1 MTDQSNGQRCK
12 YIFHRNSCDRTV
24 LGLILYFYPCLHFLC
39 RTEITGW
46 IQSSKTGKPA
56 VLDGS
61 KILSARDLRSMRRD
75 TRKKLAAE
83 EAALNQ
89 SSPSAHPSPLPP
101 SDKKG
106 YLFVDIVGRCV
117 SPSGGLSY
125 LIKYLVAGKIEVLIW
140 EPAQDV
146 SPAAITKYEVRA
158 TGFQYSAEEKELM
171 KQCAGSL
178 KERTVQERTTTTA
191 GIFAVRFISLV
202 YFRLHFFYRTPAS
215 CTSPMSSSS

>member
-1 MTDQSNGQRCK
+1 
-12 YIFHRNSCDRTV
+12 
-24 LGLILYFYPCLHFLC
+24 
-39 RTEITGW
+39 
-46 IQSSKTGKPA
+46 
-56 VLDGS
+56 
-61 KILSARDLRSMRRD
+61 MRRT

-83 EAALNQ
+83 DAALNQ
-89 SSPSAHPSPLPP
+89 NSPAAHPSPLPDP
-101 SDKKG
+101 DKTG

-125 LIKYLVAGKIEVLIW
+125 LVKYIVAGKTEVLIW
-140 EPAQDV
+140 ELAQDV
-146 SPAAITKYEVRA
+146 SPAAVTKYEARA

-178 KERTVQERTTTTA
+178 KERAVQVRTTTTA